1 MRMTKT
7 YTVIAAVIT
16 AAIVLAGCGKKGD
29 EEQVRPI
36 KYMIVQKGDA
46 AMQKEYSGVS
56 KNITESQL
64 SFRVSGMIEELPIKV
79 GQHVTD
85 GQTLARLDPTDYEM
99 KAKEMEAEHV
109 SAQADLKRYR
119 ALYEEE
125 SATKQEL
132 DDAQARADIAK
143 AQYDL
148 AKQELSYTV
157 LKAPAAGQVV
167 EKPVEVHENVMA
179 GQIVCILETGKEM
192 EVKVGLPE
200 YLIGWVKKGDKAKI
214 SFKSIGDKS
223 YEAIVTEVGVRIDE
237 KTGTFPVTTQIV
249 KHEGELRAGMVADVK
264 FIFTPPDKDAS
275 ETITVPSEA
284 LLEDPKGFRYVWVFD
299 PDKETV
305 SKRKVEVDQLTQGG
319 TMIKSGL
326 ESGEIIATA
335 GAHYLHE
342 GQKVK
347 LLEKR

>member
-1 MRMTKT
+1 MAKT

-16 AAIVLAGCGKKGD
+16 AAIVFTGCGKKGYQ
-29 EEQVRPI
+29 EPPRPI
-36 KYMIVQKGDA
+36 KYMIVEKGDA
-46 AMQKEYSGVS
+46 AIKKEYSGVS
-56 KNITESQL
+56 KNITESEL

-79 GQHVTD
+79 GQKVAA
-85 GQTLARLDPTDYEM
+85 GQMLARLDPTDYEM
-99 KAKEMEAEHV
+99 KAKEMEAEHI
-109 SAQADLKRYR
+109 SAEADLKRYR

-167 EKPVEVHENVMA
+167 ETPAEAHENVKV

-200 YLIGWVKKGDKAKI
+200 YLIGWVKKGDKAKV
-214 SFKSIGDKS
+214 SFKSIVERS
-223 YEAIVTEVGVRIDE
+223 YEAVVTEVGVRIDN
-237 KTGTFPVTTQIV
+237 KTGTFPVTVQIV
-249 KHEGELRAGMVADVK
+249 EHGGELRAGMVADVK
-264 FIFTPPDKDAS
+264 FVFTSPDKDAS
-275 ETITVPSEA
+275 ETITVPTEA
-284 LLEDPKGFRYVWVFD
+284 VLEDPKGDQYVWIFD

-305 SKRKVEVDQLTQGG
+305 SKRKVEVERLTQGG
-319 TMIKSGL
+319 TIIRSGL

-335 GAHYLHE
+335 GAHYLRE